1 MRAFL
6 ASSIGV
12 ACTAAL
18 ALPLSL
24 PSAPDREAR
33 ADSAGG
39 TQSLPLLPLGAD
51 GPGGGGAGL
60 GGAALGGAARAS
72 GGTQGVAPRKVRPFS
87 LVGVVWDDPAARL
100 RGQVQVRTRE
110 AATGAWSPWRD
121 LEALDEADA
130 PDPDSPESRGGRLRG
145 GTTPLWVGDS
155 DGVQARVRPQD
166 SRLLS
171 ARPANLPSGLRL
183 ELIDPGHESGS
194 DLAREEGTPTGDA
207 ATRPPSTRPSE
218 DDPAT
223 EIPAERDPSAEIPA
237 ERDPGTRGPGTRNP
251 SEGPSGQDPSSQD
264 PSRDPSRDPSQAPSA
279 ELPPVSPEAPQ
290 PDPEDPSAPP
300 EPEPSD
306 LSPEPPTPP
315 SLELPEE
322 PPDTSAGH
330 PYTAPRPRIVTRAG
344 WGADEKLRE
353 RGHLYTQTVKVAFVH
368 HSVTGNAYTCSQAP
382 SVMRSIY
389 RYHVQSMGWRDFG
402 YNFAVDKCGNI
413 YEGRSGGVTKAV
425 QGAHTLG
432 FNKNSMGIAVLGTY
446 SSKKPS
452 SKAVKAVAKL
462 TAWKLGLFGR
472 NPGGTTHLTSAG
484 GNKYK
489 KGTKAKLRVISG
501 HRDGY
506 NTECPGGAL
515 YRKLGTVRGTAARL
529 QGR

>member
-24 PSAPDREAR
+24 HSAPDRAAR

-51 GPGGGGAGL
+51 GPGGGGAAL
-60 GGAALGGAARAS
+60 GGAVLGGAARAS
-72 GGTQGVAPRKVRPFS
+72 GATQGVAPRKVRPFS

-155 DGVQARVRPQD
+155 DGVQARVRPRDD
-166 SRLLS
+166 SGLLS
-171 ARPANLPSGLRL
+171 TRPASLPSGLRL
-183 ELIDPGHESGS
+183 ELIDPGHEPGS
-194 DLAREEGTPTGDA
+194 DLAGEEDSPTGDA
-207 ATRPPSTRPSE
+207 ATRPPSARPSGE
-218 DDPAT
+218 APAT
-223 EIPAERDPSAEIPA
+223 EIPAERDPET
-237 ERDPGTRGPGTRNP
+237 RDPETREPGTREPETRDP

-264 PSRDPSRDPSQAPSA
+264 PSQDPSA

-300 EPEPSD
+300 EPEPSG

-353 RGHLYTQTVKVAFVH
+353 RGHLYTKTVKVAFVH
-368 HSVTGNAYTCSQAP
+368 HTVTGNAYTCSQVP
-382 SVMRSIY
+382 SVMRAIY
-389 RYHVQSMGWRDFG
+389 RYHVESMGWRDFG

-472 NPGGTTHLTSAG
+472 NPSGTTHLTSAG

-515 YRKLGTVRGTAARL
+515 YRKLGTVRDTAARL

>member
-24 PSAPDREAR
+24 HSAPDRAVR

-51 GPGGGGAGL
+51 GPGGGGA
-60 GGAALGGAARAS
+60 ALGGAVLGGAERAS
-72 GGTQGVAPRKVRPFS
+72 GATQGVAPRKVRPFS

-155 DGVQARVRPQD
+155 DGVQTRVSPRDD
-166 SRLLS
+166 SGLLS
-171 ARPANLPSGLRL
+171 GRPASLPSGLRL
-183 ELIDPGHESGS
+183 ELVDPGHEPGS
-194 DLAREEGTPTGDA
+194 DLAGEEDAPTGGA
-207 ATRPPSTRPSE
+207 ATRPPSARPSG

-237 ERDPGTRGPGTRNP
+237 ERDPGTRDPGTPDPGTRDP

-264 PSRDPSRDPSQAPSA
+264 PSQAPSA
-279 ELPPVSPEAPQ
+279 ELPPEAPQ

-300 EPEPSD
+300 EPEPSG

-322 PPDTSAGH
+322 PPDTNAGAGH

-353 RGHLYTQTVKVAFVH
+353 SGHLYTKTVKVAFVH

-382 SVMRSIY
+382 SVMRAIY

-515 YRKLGTVRGTAARL
+515 YRKLGTVRDMAARL